1 MGKTIFIS
9 SHILSELADT
19 CTSVAIVERGE
30 LLAAGSIDSILKAIR
45 EHRDIEVVVMND
57 QPGAELFLS
66 HHPKIASVA
75 RDEAM
80 LRFEFSG
87 SDEELAVIS
96 DELYTRKHRPL
107 WIRENRPDL
116 EAIFMRVTK
125 GRVQ

>member
-1 MGKTIFIS
+1 
-9 SHILSELADT
+9 
-19 CTSVAIVERGE
+19 VAIVERGE
-30 LLAAGSIDSILKAIR
+30 LLAAGSIENILKAIM
-45 EHRDIEVVVMND
+45 EHREIEVVVMND

-66 HHPKIASVA
+66 HHPKIASVTK
-75 RDEAM
+75 ENGT

-87 SDEELAVIS
+87 SDEELAVVS
-96 DELYTRKHRPL
+96 DELYARKHRPL